1 MKEKNINTLSK
12 KSYQLSSHFY
22 ILLVIGYAGIDY
34 LGKHCKKHFSF
45 QLLAC
50 VWDLVLVILSIVL
63 NMGGFRLGNAP
74 PHMKNRLQTTMK
86 ERWQR

>member
-1 MKEKNINTLSK
+1 MSTLSQ
-12 KSYQLSSHFY
+12 KSCQLSSHVY
-22 ILLVIGYAGIDY
+22 ILLVIGYAGIDD

-63 NMGGFRLGNAP
+63 NMGGFRLGHAS
-74 PHMKNRLQTTMK
+74 PHMKERLQTTVK